1 MKTLDYRKILLK
13 VAENW
18 TAKVVSVVLAILLFA
33 FHKASSMEERFF
45 SAPLHLEID
54 GSYTPSSPYDQTIRV
69 SLRGEAN
76 SVYPILEDDVI
87 AYIDLKGKTKGTHRV
102 PVQIRKKGTA
112 LGVDPLEIKVE
123 PGEISLTIDHKAN
136 KMVQLKTNVRGSLR
150 SGYQLAG
157 WTLAPEQ
164 AVVDGPADVL
174 ATISELFTEDVE
186 LDGYDSDFSI
196 VVNILNHEPLAIIRG
211 GATVEFKGIVQE
223 ILAQKTYENIPISL
237 KNLDSTRWTAILNIE
252 NGSVSVEGR
261 QRDLDRYTALDAFS
275 VDCAGIQE
283 AGSFSLPV
291 DVNIPVYLSA
301 TASAPKMVVVTA
313 RAAELS
319 SANQTG
325 GDGEA
330 ADAGGVILKQ
340 ER

>member
-13 VAENW
+13 IAENW

-33 FHKASSMEERFF
+33 FHKSSSMAERFF
-45 SAPLHLEID
+45 LAPLQLEID
-54 GSYTPSSPYDQTIRV
+54 GNYTPSSPYDQTIRV

-76 SVYPILEDDVI
+76 SVYPILEDDVV
-87 AYIDLKGKTKGTHRV
+87 AYIDLKGKTKGTYRV

-123 PGEISLTIDHKAN
+123 PGELSLTIDHKAS
-136 KMVQLKTNVRGSLR
+136 KAAPLKTNIRGVLR
-150 SGYQLAG
+150 NGYQLAD
-157 WTLAPEQ
+157 WSLAPEQ
-164 AVVDGPADVL
+164 VVVDGPADVL
-174 ATISELFTEDVE
+174 ATISELFTEDVS
-186 LDGYDSDFSI
+186 LDGHDSDFSV
-196 VVNILNHEPLAIIRG
+196 VVNILNYEPLAKIR
-211 GATVEFKGIVQE
+211 GATVEFKGVVQE

-252 NGSVSVEGR
+252 NGSVSIEGR

-291 DVNIPVYLSA
+291 DVNLPVYLNA
-301 TASAPKMVVVTA
+301 TASAPRKVVVTVKP
-313 RAAELS
+313 AEPS
-319 SANQTG
+319 ETAGFTA
-325 GDGEA
+325 DDKEA
-330 ADAGGVILKQ
+330 TPQ
-340 ER
+340 